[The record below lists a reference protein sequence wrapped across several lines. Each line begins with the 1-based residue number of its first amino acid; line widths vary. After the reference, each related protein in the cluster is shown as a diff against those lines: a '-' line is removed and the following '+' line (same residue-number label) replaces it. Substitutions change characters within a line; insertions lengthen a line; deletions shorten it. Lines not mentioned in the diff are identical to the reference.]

1 MEGFRRCMYM
11 PRKRCR
17 LRKTSS
23 FLRVIFSTKTTIIAI
38 TTTEWQ
44 KKHILEKGGNLISS
58 TLNKIILWTKYEQN
72 HTLWTKYE
80 QKHFGQSIQREQSM
94 ARWKEEC
101 KPTEAMSEKGHTAH
115 LLDKDLNCPKYAKRT
130 SMGQVKET
138 MHEHNAAINRDGLL
152 LQVNPAHCPRRTDK
166 GRDYSLLCR
175 AEKVWEHCKLI
186 CKVQRG
192 FILVLY
198 FRIQNQEKKNL
209 ML

>member
-1 MEGFRRCMYM
+1 MTEKANLGEGGKSDFQH
-11 PRKRCR
+11 
-17 LRKTSS
+17 
-23 FLRVIFSTKTTIIAI
+23 F
-38 TTTEWQ
+38 EQ
-44 KKHILEKGGNLISS
+44 K
-58 TLNKIILWTKYEQN
+58 

-130 SMGQVKET
+130 NKYGQVKKT

-166 GRDYSLLCR
+166 GRDDSLLCR

-198 FRIQNQEKKNL
+198 FRIQNQEKKINAL
-209 ML
+209 KISFYIHLSILSILYSYKYLYSSFYKWWI